1 MNAPKTLPR
10 VDKVTGAYFNPQKN
24 EVNLDF
30 QSDGEI
36 YAIPFTAQEIFQV
49 EEWFI
54 KIRQSIGIHMKKINV
69 QE

>member
-1 MNAPKTLPR
+1 MNAPKPLPR
-10 VDKVTGAYFNPQKN
+10 VDKVTGAYFNPQTN

-30 QSDGEI
+30 QSDGERYVI
-36 YAIPFTAQEIFQV
+36 SFTGQEIFQV

-54 KIRQSIGIHMKKINV
+54 KIRQSIGIQMKKIKI